1 MLNTKV
7 LKSKPFKNDL
17 SDWYYF

>member
-17 SDWYYF
+17 SDLYYF

>member
-7 LKSKPFKNDL
+7 LKSKPFKNYL